1 LFRQVI
7 YKLKQ
12 QIMIMRKAIL
22 TAVVALTIGVYS
34 NRALAQTPT
43 APAAA
48 PATTA
53 PAPTGTVLAALSADP
68 DYNATALLIRAAGLG
83 ETLKGAGPYT
93 IFAPSNIALSNIPSD
108 KLDALIK
115 DPATLAAV
123 LKVHIVTGLYDKDAL
138 KKGLAAGA
146 ITDTALDGQ
155 KLTIALNANKRVEI
169 TDAAG
174 DKAQISKF
182 DISGTNGVAI
192 GVDAVLSK

>member
-1 LFRQVI
+1 LFRQII
-7 YKLKQ
+7 YSLKQ
-12 QIMIMRKAIL
+12 QIMVMKKAIL

-34 NRALAQTPT
+34 NCALAQTPT

-53 PAPTGTVLAALSADP
+53 PAATGTVLAALSADP
-68 DYNATALLIRAAGLG
+68 DYNVAAILIRAANLG

-93 IFAPSNIALSNIPSD
+93 ILAPSNIALSNISSD
-108 KLDALIK
+108 KLDALMK

-123 LKVHIVTGLYDKDAL
+123 LKVHIITGLYDKAAL
-138 KKGLAAGA
+138 KTGLAAGSL
-146 ITDTALDGQ
+146 TVTTLDGQ

-182 DISGTNGVAI
+182 DISGSNGVAI
-192 GVDAVLSK
+192 GVDAVLTK

>member
-1 LFRQVI
+1 M
-7 YKLKQ
+7 K
-12 QIMIMRKAIL
+12 KAIL
-22 TAVVALTIGVYS
+22 TAVVALTIGLYS
-34 NRALAQTPT
+34 SRALAQTPT

-53 PAPTGTVLAALSADP
+53 AAPTGTVLAVLSADP
-68 DYNATALLIRAAGLG
+68 DYNAIALLIRAAGLG

-93 IFAPSNIALSNIPSD
+93 IFAPSNIALSNISSD

-123 LKVHIVTGLYDKDAL
+123 LKVHIVTGLYDKTAL
-138 KKGLAAGA
+138 KTGLAAGA
-146 ITDTALDGQ
+146 VTVTTLDGQ
-155 KLTIALNANKRVEI
+155 KLTIAINANKRVEV

-192 GVDAVLSK
+192 GLDAVLAK